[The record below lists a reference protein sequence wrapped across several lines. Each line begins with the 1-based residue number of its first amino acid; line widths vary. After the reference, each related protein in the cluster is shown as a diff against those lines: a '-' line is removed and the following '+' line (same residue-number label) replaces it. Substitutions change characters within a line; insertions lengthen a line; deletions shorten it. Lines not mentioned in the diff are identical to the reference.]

1 MKHTMFIVPYW
12 IYSIKNWSK
21 IKKKIK
27 PLLNQ
32 YPCVSAKNQNF
43 LSNRAK
49 SSSEI
54 KAGFIQEVV
63 NIFKDPLREFV
74 QEVKHNLQITAAW
87 ATSYKKGMDH
97 VLHSHSNC
105 ILTGVV
111 YVDFNPKLHQ
121 GTAFKQPF
129 NQFDSANVCFL
140 KLKTT
145 EGDMI
150 IVPSSI
156 EHFSPVNN
164 SSKRKTVIVLDLIVA
179 EHLGNEIVKNAD

>member
-49 SSSEI
+49 TSSEI

-129 NQFDSANVCFL
+129 NQFDTGNVCFIFP
-140 KLKTT
+140 KVK

-150 IVPSSI
+150 IAPGNI
-156 EHFSPVNN
+156 EHYSPVNQ
-164 SSKRKTVIVLDLIVA
+164 STTVKTIIGFDLNL
-179 EHLGNEIVKNAD
+179 HD